1 MNDWLIGWSNFPIRN
16 SIKCYICRFQTLTP
30 LISLNNIFSAVD
42 TEDIH
47 KKNSQCDRWLSLWR
61 TFIAKECCVSRI
73 SHHGS
78 GLWLVPRSV
87 APGHYPNPYWQ
98 DAMQL
103 NLNMAILIQ
112 ETGFQNVVREMAAI
126 LSPPECVDM
135 IIFTLG
141 RHRHPSVRL
150 SRSLSV
156 RPERR

>member
-1 MNDWLIGWSNFPIRN
+1 MNDWLIDWSNFPIRN
-16 SIKCYICRFQTLTP
+16 SIKYYICRFQTLTP

-47 KKNSQCDRWLSLWR
+47 RKNSECDRWLSLWR
-61 TFIAKECCVSRI
+61 TFIAKEWCVSRI
-73 SHHGS
+73 SHHGL
-78 GLWLVPRSV
+78 GLWLVPRSA
-87 APGHYPNPYWQ
+87 APGHYPNQCWQ

-103 NLNMAILIQ
+103 NLNMTILIQ

-141 RHRHPSVRL
+141 PSIPGSVRSPRTTL
-150 SRSLSV
+150 TL
-156 RPERR
+156 